1 MPRTSE
7 QLDRIKEKTRAKIL
21 ESALE
26 LFALRGFHGTS
37 MQEIAKKAGVSKGL
51 AYNYFKSKEEILKD
65 ILEQAK
71 YIGDEIISEIFDEED
86 SFKQVQLLIEVTFK
100 HITRHET
107 YWRMFSAL
115 MLQPNVVDSFNF
127 VDEFGTNLVEMTT
140 KMLKKIGVKNPKF
153 EALLLDASIDGVIL
167 HYLFFKDKYP
177 LQRVKKELLKKYTKE
192 ELLKKINQ

>member
-1 MPRTSE
+1 
-7 QLDRIKEKTRAKIL
+7 
-21 ESALE
+21 
-26 LFALRGFHGTS
+26 
-37 MQEIAKKAGVSKGL
+37 
-51 AYNYFKSKEEILKD
+51 
-65 ILEQAK
+65 
-71 YIGDEIISEIFDEED
+71 
-86 SFKQVQLLIEVTFK
+86 
-100 HITRHET
+100 
-107 YWRMFSAL
+107 